1 MKYGGKLLNIFL
13 FVITVGYVLIALSYS
28 RTPRTFPLLV
38 GIPMIVLTGFQ
49 TLIDFF
55 PNISRKYSDLG
66 TLDAEMISGK
76 GRVHKKEE
84 APTLY
89 QKELEIF
96 IWLAVAVG
104 LILLI
109 GIRYGMPVF
118 IFIFLKYRYSQG
130 WKLSLGLPLGTLAV
144 MYLIF
149 TKVLSIRL
157 YKGMFF

>member
-13 FVITVGYVLIALSYS
+13 FIVTAGYVLMALNYS

-38 GIPMIVLTGFQ
+38 GIPMILLTGFQ

-66 TLDAEMISGK
+66 TVDAEMISSKGK
-76 GRVHKKEE
+76 VHKKEE
-84 APTLY
+84 DLTRY

-104 LILLI
+104 LIMLI
-109 GIRYGMPVF
+109 GILYGMPLF
-118 IFIFLKYRYSQG
+118 IFIFLKYRFSQG
-130 WKLSLGLPLGTLAV
+130 WRLSLSLPLGTLFV